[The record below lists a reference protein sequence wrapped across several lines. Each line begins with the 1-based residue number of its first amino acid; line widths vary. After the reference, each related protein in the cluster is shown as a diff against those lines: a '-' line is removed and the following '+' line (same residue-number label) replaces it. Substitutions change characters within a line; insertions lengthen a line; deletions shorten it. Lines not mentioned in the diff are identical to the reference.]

1 MHELTDL
8 TTNRVYAGKII
19 PRSRL
24 NRPYQKEKVSWRH
37 LYLMR
42 GAHML
47 HASRES
53 SAYFKNK
60 TVLVVL
66 ASSSRCKSTFFM
78 FVVTSHNEL

>member
-24 NRPYQKEKVSWRH
+24 NRPYQKEKVSGAI
-37 LYLMR
+37 YLMR
-42 GAHML
+42 GPHTL
-47 HASRES
+47 HASRENS
-53 SAYFKNK
+53 TYFKNK

-66 ASSSRCKSTFFM
+66 ASSSR
-78 FVVTSHNEL
+78 